1 MPAISLFSNCGAGD
15 VGYRRAGF
23 RFAVMAEL
31 EEQRMEVCAL
41 NHHGTHAVPGDLR
54 ETWPTVVAAWR
65 EQYGDSRPELLC
77 ACPPCQGMSS
87 ARAKRGHDNNPLHGN
102 RDERNL
108 LVEVVAKVILETRPR
123 VVVLENVPTFLSRQ
137 VLHPDFLPPTE
148 EPRGITAPRLLLERV
163 SEQYRFFPV
172 LVDLADYGVPQRRKR
187 AFITLVHVDEPWL
200 ADLEAS
206 GHLPFPAPTTAA
218 QRVSFAEW
226 FAQPGHQ
233 VSELDHVTM
242 PADPADPLHAVSP
255 WKAGDRRYDLI
266 NATPP
271 DGGSAWLNTRC
282 KNGHDNPGVSKEA
295 IRCTHPE
302 CQALLLRPVVKNK
315 KTGEWRLITGFHN
328 TSYRRLDSRE
338 VASTV
343 TTASG
348 HIGSDVNLHPTQNR
362 VLSPRE
368 CAELQTFPRDFN
380 WGKVLKDKS
389 LNKIRCMIGEAVP
402 PLFTQAHGEVLAS
415 LLANSRNYAN
425 MLPATDQRAVDAQRK
440 FMAEPAP
447 LTQQL
452 VLELTTQLPIAAA

>member
-31 EEQRMEVCAL
+31 EEQRMQVCAL

-54 ETWPTVVAAWR
+54 ETWPQVVAAWR
-65 EQYGDSRPELLC
+65 EQHGDARPELLC

-108 LVEVVAKVILETRPR
+108 LVEVVANVILKTRPR

-137 VLHPDFLPPTE
+137 VLHPDFQPPAAQL
-148 EPRGITAPRLLLERV
+148 RGITAPRLLLERV
-163 SEQYRFFPV
+163 GEQYRFFPV

-200 ADLEAS
+200 AELEAS
-206 GHLPFPAPTTAA
+206 SRLPFPAPTTVT

-226 FAQPGHQ
+226 FAKPGHQ
-233 VSELDHVTM
+233 VGELDHVTK
-242 PADPADPLHAVSP
+242 PVDPVDPLHAVSR
-255 WKAGDRRYDLI
+255 WQANDRRYALI
-266 NATPP
+266 EATPP
-271 DGGSAWLNTRC
+271 DGGSAWLNTLCRE
-282 KNGHDNPGVSKEA
+282 GHDNPGVSDKA
-295 IRCTHPE
+295 VRCTQPG
-302 CQALLLRPVVKNK
+302 CQAPLLRPIVEDEQ
-315 KTGEWRLITGFHN
+315 TGECRLITGFHN

-368 CAELQTFPRDFN
+368 CAELQTFPRDFK
-380 WGKVLKDKS
+380 WGKVLEDGS
-389 LNKIRCMIGEAVP
+389 LNKIRCMIGEAIP
-402 PLFTQAHGEVLAS
+402 PLFTQAHGEVLAT
-415 LLANSRNYAN
+415 LLSSVKHYAPM
-425 MLPATDQRAVDAQRK
+425 MLTTDTRAVVAKRK
-440 FMAEPAP
+440 FIAEPAT

-452 VLELTTQLPIAAA
+452 ALKLTN